1 MTKKLSQNEG
11 RMNEERLRMNEE
23 WWRMNDEGWWFQAVE
38 GFADKQTKKQMDE
51 QTFVIVESLSQLKT
65 EAKCKSRLYVVKVSS
80 REAVLCYKNSCFKQ
94 HYKSKIIKLAFSL
107 VKSIVLN
114 FFQIPAD
121 REL

>member
-1 MTKKLSQNEG
+1 MKDDDFKLF
-11 RMNEERLRMNEE
+11 R
-23 WWRMNDEGWWFQAVE
+23 D
-38 GFADKQTKKQMDE
+38 FADKRTNKQMDK
-51 QTFVIVESLSQLKT
+51 QTFVIVESLSRLKT

-114 FFQIPAD
+114 VFQIPAD